1 MKNNP
6 AYDEMVQMRESGMT
20 YQQIA
25 DEFRCSKQW
34 VNKILTTY
42 YKGLKGQRGK
52 GFDIEKIVYKG
63 IYEHFKKNLFESLTS
78 FTDKVYEKGHN
89 KVRFIADFITGKS
102 NSHLSLSQIQRMCEI
117 TGTTFEECFERR
129 DVRG

>member
-1 MKNNP
+1 MNIDNKP

-25 DEFRCSKQW
+25 DEFKVTKQW
-34 VNKILTTY
+34 VNYILTHY
-42 YKGLKGQRGK
+42 YRGLKGQRGK

-63 IYEHFKKNLFESLTS
+63 IYEHFKKNLFESVTS

-102 NSHLSLSQIQRMCEI
+102 NSHLSIPQIQRMCEI

-129 DVRG
+129 R

>member
-1 MKNNP
+1 MNTNMKP
-6 AYDEMVQMRESGMT
+6 AYDEMVEMRESGMT

-25 DEFRCSKQW
+25 DEFRVSRQW
-34 VNKILTTY
+34 VNYILTHY

-63 IYEHFKKNLFESLTS
+63 IYEHFKNNLFETQSS
-78 FTDKVYEKGHN
+78 FAKKVYGG
-89 KVRFIADFITGKS
+89 KVGELSYIRALITGKNCRVS
-102 NSHLSLSQIQRMCEI
+102 ITRIQKICEI

-129 DVRG
+129 DLK